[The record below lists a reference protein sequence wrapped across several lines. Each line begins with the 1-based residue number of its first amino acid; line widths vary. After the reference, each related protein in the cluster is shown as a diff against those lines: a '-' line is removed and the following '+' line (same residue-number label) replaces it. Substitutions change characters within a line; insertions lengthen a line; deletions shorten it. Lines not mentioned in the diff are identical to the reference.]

1 MQKHEFLLLGFSSG
15 NSDKQ
20 YKIMI
25 QEETNGTYSAIG
37 LYGRRGRLTSRAN
50 LETNTTLVAAINAAR
65 KTEAAKLKK
74 GYTVESK
81 SAGWST
87 FASFS
92 NAPASSPAPALGMSK
107 AERELAS
114 MQTEWF

>member
-15 NSDKQ
+15 TSDKQ
-20 YKIMI
+20 YKILI
-25 QEETNGTYSAIG
+25 QEENDGTYSAIG
-37 LYGRRGRLTSRAN
+37 LYGRRNRLTARAN
-50 LETNTTLVAAINAAR
+50 LETNTTLAAAINAAR

-74 GYTVESK
+74 GYVVESK
-81 SAGWST
+81 SPGWST
-87 FASFS
+87 FPSFS
-92 NAPASSPAPALGMSK
+92 KRPVATPAPALGMSQ